1 MSEIKEL
8 WSSEG
13 YIARLGTDTAM
24 VVGKILRS
32 FATPLIAF
40 SV

>member
-13 YIARLGTDTAM
+13 YIARLSTDTAM

-32 FATPLIAF
+32 FATPP
-40 SV
+40 